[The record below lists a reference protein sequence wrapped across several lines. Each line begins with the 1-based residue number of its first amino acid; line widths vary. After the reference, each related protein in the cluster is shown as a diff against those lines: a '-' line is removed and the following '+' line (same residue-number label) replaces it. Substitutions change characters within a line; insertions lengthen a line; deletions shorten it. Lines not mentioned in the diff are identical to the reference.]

1 MRELKLWMWI
11 AILTSG
17 LALTSCTSDSNDNPV
32 IPEEPQ
38 ESSELTV
45 EQWLAKIPGVSD
57 VTVKK
62 TTPTKENLMMQQTY
76 YYFYFEQKIDHTNAA
91 KGTFKQRVVLRY
103 EGKDAV
109 NVLHTQGYYTAD
121 KADDLITATLAAI
134 LNGNHIEIEYR
145 YFGTSLPEPFENL
158 EFNYLSSKQ
167 ASEDYHAIVT
177 ALKASGHFKG
187 QWLATGTS
195 KSGIASALYAYYNEK
210 NGYNDMDLYV
220 PFCAPFCESV
230 ADPKIGKFMIEN
242 SLASMPTIKEKLLAI
257 DREIVRKSDLSDY
270 LVAKYK
276 EDNKGTIK
284 EMQEEKKTEDEIV
297 GTILAYYVNASRN
310 NLFDKLANIPIET
323 LMDYIPDPKDKSTL
337 EFTKFFIEKNWSELL
352 EYIKEHPKAYTRA
365 KTEADMLKLR
375 KQDLGWAYYI
385 QAMLELGH
393 YRMYFDDLKPYLE
406 LTTMDHILN
415 NDEGMLYKDYPT
427 YAARYSD
434 AMTKDFITNFLPKTT
449 KKMIFVY
456 GENDPWTGCAI
467 PDPTNSNIQK
477 IIVPKGGH
485 NDFIDNEQYCP
496 KATYQQIMTAIRKYI
511 K

>member
-1 MRELKLWMWI
+1 MKTMRLWMWI
-11 AILTSG
+11 AILSSG
-17 LALTSCTSDSNDNPV
+17 LVLTSCFYDDDNPV
-32 IPEEPQ
+32 NPEVPQ

-57 VTVKK
+57 VTVQK
-62 TTPTKENLMMQQTY
+62 TTVTEANPTQTTY
-76 YYFYFEQKIDHTNAA
+76 YYFNFEQQVDHTDAT

-109 NVLHTQGYYTAD
+109 NVLHTQGYNTAA
-121 KADDLITATLAAI
+121 KADDLIPATLASV

-145 YFGTSLPEPFENL
+145 YFDSSLPEPFENL
-158 EFNYLSSKQ
+158 EFNYLSSMQ

-177 ALKASGHFKG
+177 ALKGSGYLNG

-210 NGYNDMDLYV
+210 KGYNDMDLYV
-220 PFCAPFCESV
+220 PFCAPFCEGV
-230 ADPKIGKFMIEN
+230 ADPRLGQFMIEKT
-242 SLASMPTIKEKLLAI
+242 LTTLPAIREKLLAI
-257 DREIVRKSDLSDY
+257 DRDIVRKSDLSDY

-276 EDNKGTIK
+276 EENKGTIK
-284 EMQEEKKTEDEIV
+284 EMEDAKYTEDQIV
-297 GTILAYYVNASRN
+297 ATIIAYFVNASRL
-310 NLFDKLANIPIET
+310 NLFDKLANIPID
-323 LMDYIPDPKDKSTL
+323 MWKDYIPDPTDKSTL
-337 EFTKFFIEKNWSELL
+337 EFTKFFIEKNWTELVK
-352 EYIKEHPKAYTRA
+352 YIQEHPKASTRA
-365 KTEADMLKLR
+365 KTEAEMLKLR
-375 KQDLGWAYYI
+375 KEDLGWAYYV

-406 LTTMDHILN
+406 LTTMDFILN
-415 NDEGMLYKDYPT
+415 KDEGMLYKDYPT

-434 AMTKDFITNFLPKTT
+434 AMTKDFITNFLPNTT

-467 PDPTNSNIQK
+467 PDPTNPNVQK

-496 KATYQQIMTAIRKYI
+496 KATYQQIMAAIGKYI

>member
-1 MRELKLWMWI
+1 MKALKLWMWI

-17 LALTSCTSDSNDNPV
+17 LVLTSCFNDDENPV
-32 IPEEPQ
+32 NPEVPQ

-57 VTVKK
+57 VTVQE

-76 YYFYFEQKIDHTNAA
+76 YYFYFEQKVDHTDAT

-103 EGKDAV
+103 QGKDAV
-109 NVLHTQGYYTAD
+109 NVLHTQGYNTAA
-121 KADDLITATLAAI
+121 KADDLIPAQLANI
-134 LNGNHIEIEYR
+134 LVANHIEIEYR
-145 YFGTSLPEPFENL
+145 YFDSSLPEPFENL
-158 EFNYLSSKQ
+158 EFNYLSSMQ

-177 ALKASGHFKG
+177 ALKGSGRFNG

-195 KSGIASALYAYYNEK
+195 KSGIASALYAYYCEK
-210 NGYNDMDLYV
+210 KGYNDMDLYV
-220 PFCAPFCESV
+220 PFCAPFCEGV
-230 ADPKIGKFMIEN
+230 ADPRIGKYMIDKA
-242 SLASMPTIKEKLLAI
+242 LASMPLISEKLLAI
-257 DREIVRKSDLSDY
+257 DRAIVSKSDLSDY

-276 EDNKGTIK
+276 EENKGTIK
-284 EMQEEKKTEDEIV
+284 EMEDAEYTEDQIV
-297 GTILAYYVNASRN
+297 ATIIAYFINFSRA
-310 NLFDKLANIPIET
+310 NLFDKLANIPID
-323 LMDYIPDPKDKSTL
+323 MWKDYIPDPTDKSTL
-337 EFTKFFIEKNWSELL
+337 EFTKFFIEKNWTELVK
-352 EYIKEHPKAYTRA
+352 YIQEHPKATTRA
-365 KTEADMLKLR
+365 KTDAEMLKLR
-375 KQDLGWAYYI
+375 KEDLGWAYYI

-406 LTTMDHILN
+406 LTTMEFILN
-415 NDEGMLYKDYPT
+415 NDEGLLYKDYPT

-434 AMTKDFITNFLPKTT
+434 AMTKDFITNFLPNTT

-467 PDPTNSNIQK
+467 PDPTNPNVQK
-477 IIVPKGGH
+477 FIVPKGGH

-496 KATYQQIMTAIRKYI
+496 KETYQQIMTAIGKYI